1 MTRLRR
7 WRLDVFAV
15 VGVPLVLAL
24 LLLIVYPLTTA
35 VIRTFVGPTG
45 INLAPLRRIL
55 ADPAFSKAFLNT
67 LIVIAVAGT
76 SAVLLGSLFAWL
88 NERTDGNLGI
98 VSGIAPL
105 VPLLIPPVALALG
118 WMFLAEQTAGFL
130 NGFARGALGLVGIRL
145 LTGPLRIASW
155 PGLLFLYTIAL
166 VPFAYVVVS
175 PAFRNMDASLEEAS
189 RMSGAGPVRTAVR
202 ISLPVIGPAILSAA
216 LLVLIIAAAMY
227 SIPAIIGTSARIPT
241 ISVYIVNLTLESAA
255 GLSRAVA
262 AALVLVVFITSAW
275 LAQRW
280 ITQRQKQMTI
290 TGKSTRG
297 AIVRLGRWRRPA
309 QALNVV
315 YLLLVAVLPLLSLA
329 VVALQPFWQATID
342 PRVFTLKRVVL
353 FFTSETNK
361 LPREAL
367 STSLR
372 LGAVGATLVML
383 AATILITYAHHADRR
398 IGNFIRGVTK
408 VPSAIS
414 GLVIAVAVL
423 FTFAGPPFSLKG
435 TFLILLLAYLVMF
448 MPQASLAAEAARGQV
463 GDELL
468 EASLMAGASRMRT
481 SVRILWPL
489 MRPGLVYGWSMIFVL
504 ILGDLIAASVLA
516 GPGNQV
522 VGSAIVEI
530 YTGGIF
536 SDLAVLS
543 LIVTLAALTVVGL
556 AITVFS
562 RRPGQRGPRATGAPA
577 APTVAG

>member
-1 MTRLRR
+1 MTRSRR
-7 WRLDVFAV
+7 WRLDLFAV

-35 VIRTFVGPTG
+35 VIRTFVGPAGVSLT
-45 INLAPLRRIL
+45 PLRAIL
-55 ADPAFSKAFLNT
+55 RDPSFSKAFLNT

-76 SAVLLGSLFAWL
+76 SAVLLGALFAWL
-88 NERTDGNLGI
+88 NERTDGNLGV

-105 VPLLIPPVALALG
+105 VPLLIPPVAMSLG

-130 NGFARGALGLVGIRL
+130 NGLARGALGLVGIRMS
-145 LTGPLRIASW
+145 TGPLRIASW

-189 RMSGAGPVRTAVR
+189 RMSGAGPARTALR

-275 LAQRW
+275 LVQRW

-309 QALNVV
+309 QALNLV
-315 YLLLVAVLPLLSLA
+315 YLLLVAVLPLLALA

-342 PRVFTLKRVVL
+342 PRVFTLKRVTL
-353 FFTSETNK
+353 FFTSDTNK

-383 AATILITYAHHADRR
+383 AAAILITYAHHADRR

-408 VPSAIS
+408 IPSAIS
-414 GLVIAVAVL
+414 GLVIAVAIL

-468 EASLMAGASRMRT
+468 EASLMAGSSRMRT
-481 SVRILWPL
+481 SLRILWPL

-562 RRPGQRGPRATGAPA
+562 RRPGQRGARATGAPA